1 MKFVDEAT
9 IKVFAGN
16 GGSGCLSFRREKFI
30 PKGGPDG
37 GDGGDGGSI
46 FLEAKTE
53 LNTLID
59 FRYTR
64 SFKAENG
71 SQGSGSDCTGS
82 KGDDLYISVP
92 VGTIVTV
99 TETGEII
106 GDLTFPEQKLLV
118 AKGGFHGLGNTRFKS
133 SRNRTPR
140 QTTPGKEGESREIK
154 LELSLLADVGLLGLP
169 NSGKSTLVQ
178 TVSAARPKVADYPFT
193 TMVPN
198 LGVVRL
204 DSERSFVIAD
214 IPGVIKGASDG
225 AGLGMRFLKHL
236 TRTKLILHLVD
247 ISPLDGSSP
256 KHAVE
261 EIERELE
268 KFSPTLATE
277 HRWLIVNKADLL
289 SNDEH
294 ERVLKELIADLQ
306 WKGRFFLIS
315 GATGLGMELL
325 CNSIYSHIDN
335 LREKE
340 ESNPDY
346 KRLVIENRKAI
357 FREARDQINRIAE
370 LRREAKKI
378 VRVMRA
384 QILKS
389 YLLSRCL

>member
-64 SFKAENG
+64 SFKAESG

-277 HRWLIVNKADLL
+277 HRWLVVNKADLL

-357 FREARDQINRIAE
+357 FREARDQINRIAK
-370 LRREAKKI
+370 LRREAKKNSESDEGSDI
-378 VRVMRA
+378 EV
-384 QILKS
+384 IFTK
-389 YLLSRCL
+389 

>member
-99 TETGEII
+99 TETDEII
-106 GDLTFPEQKLLV
+106 GDLTFPGQKLLV

-261 EIERELE
+261 EIEHELE

-277 HRWLIVNKADLL
+277 HRWLVVNKADLL

-370 LRREAKKI
+370 LRREAKKNSESDEGSDI
-378 VRVMRA
+378 EV
-384 QILKS
+384 IFTK
-389 YLLSRCL
+389 

>member
-277 HRWLIVNKADLL
+277 HRWLVVNKVDLL

-370 LRREAKKI
+370 LRREAKKNSESDEGSDI
-378 VRVMRA
+378 EV
-384 QILKS
+384 IFTK
-389 YLLSRCL
+389 

>member
-277 HRWLIVNKADLL
+277 HRWLVVNKADLL

-306 WKGRFFLIS
+306 WEGRFFLIS

-370 LRREAKKI
+370 LRREAKKNSESDEGSDI
-378 VRVMRA
+378 EV
-384 QILKS
+384 IFTK
-389 YLLSRCL
+389 

>member
-178 TVSAARPKVADYPFT
+178 KVSAARPKIADYPFT

-277 HRWLIVNKADLL
+277 HRWLVVNKADLL

-294 ERVLKELIADLQ
+294 ERVLKELLADLQ

-340 ESNPDY
+340 ETNPDY

-370 LRREAKKI
+370 LRREAKKNSESDEGSDI
-378 VRVMRA
+378 EV
-384 QILKS
+384 IFTK
-389 YLLSRCL
+389 

>member
-82 KGDDLYISVP
+82 KGNDLYISVP

-277 HRWLIVNKADLL
+277 HRWLVVNKADLL

-370 LRREAKKI
+370 LRREAKKNSESDEGSDI
-378 VRVMRA
+378 EV
-384 QILKS
+384 IFTK
-389 YLLSRCL
+389 

>member
-306 WKGRFFLIS
+306 WKGKFFLIS

-370 LRREAKKI
+370 LRREAKKNSESDEGSDI
-378 VRVMRA
+378 EV
-384 QILKS
+384 IFTK
-389 YLLSRCL
+389 

>member
-37 GDGGDGGSI
+37 GDGGDGGSV

-268 KFSPTLATE
+268 KFSSTLATE
-277 HRWLIVNKADLL
+277 HRWLVVNKADLL

-335 LREKE
+335 LRERE

-370 LRREAKKI
+370 LRREAKKNSESDEGSDI
-378 VRVMRA
+378 EV
-384 QILKS
+384 IFTK
-389 YLLSRCL
+389 

>member
-1 MKFVDEAT
+1 MKFVDEAI

-30 PKGGPDG
+30 PRGGPDG

-99 TETGEII
+99 TESGEII

-247 ISPLDGSSP
+247 INPLDGSSP

-277 HRWLIVNKADLL
+277 HRWLVVNKADLL

-315 GATGLGMELL
+315 GATGLGIELL
-325 CNSIYSHIDN
+325 CNSIYSHIDK

-340 ESNPDY
+340 ASNPDY

-370 LRREAKKI
+370 LRRDAKKNSESDEGSDI
-378 VRVMRA
+378 EV
-384 QILKS
+384 IFTK
-389 YLLSRCL
+389 

>member
-37 GDGGDGGSI
+37 GDGGDGGSV

-268 KFSPTLATE
+268 TFSPTLATE
-277 HRWLIVNKADLL
+277 HRWLVVNKADLL

-370 LRREAKKI
+370 LRREAKKNSESDEGSDI
-378 VRVMRA
+378 EV
-384 QILKS
+384 IFTK
-389 YLLSRCL
+389 

>member
-225 AGLGMRFLKHL
+225 AGLGRRFLKHL

-277 HRWLIVNKADLL
+277 HRWLVVNKADLL

-370 LRREAKKI
+370 LRREAKKNSESDEGSDI
-378 VRVMRA
+378 EV
-384 QILKS
+384 IFTK
-389 YLLSRCL
+389 

>member
-340 ESNPDY
+340 ESKPDY

-370 LRREAKKI
+370 LRREAKKNSESDEGSDI
-378 VRVMRA
+378 EV
-384 QILKS
+384 IFTK
-389 YLLSRCL
+389 

>member
-277 HRWLIVNKADLL
+277 HRWLVVNKADLL

-315 GATGLGMELL
+315 GATGLGIELL

-346 KRLVIENRKAI
+346 KRQVIENRKAI

-370 LRREAKKI
+370 LRKDAKKNSESDEGSDI
-378 VRVMRA
+378 EV
-384 QILKS
+384 IFTK
-389 YLLSRCL
+389 

>member
-140 QTTPGKEGESREIK
+140 QTTQGKEGESREIK

-277 HRWLIVNKADLL
+277 HRWLVVNKADLL

-294 ERVLKELIADLQ
+294 ERVLKALIADLQ

-370 LRREAKKI
+370 LRREAKKNSESDEGSDI
-378 VRVMRA
+378 EV
-384 QILKS
+384 IFTK
-389 YLLSRCL
+389 

>member
-1 MKFVDEAT
+1 MKFVDEAI
-9 IKVFAGN
+9 IKVVAGN

-247 ISPLDGSSP
+247 INPLDGSSP

-277 HRWLIVNKADLL
+277 HRWLVVNKADLL

-315 GATGLGMELL
+315 GATGLGIELL

-340 ESNPDY
+340 ASNPDY

-370 LRREAKKI
+370 LRRDAKKNSESDEGSDI
-378 VRVMRA
+378 EV
-384 QILKS
+384 IFTK
-389 YLLSRCL
+389 

>member
-277 HRWLIVNKADLL
+277 HRWLVVNKADLL

-370 LRREAKKI
+370 LRRDAKKNSESDEGSDI
-378 VRVMRA
+378 EV
-384 QILKS
+384 IFTK
-389 YLLSRCL
+389 

>member
-247 ISPLDGSSP
+247 INPLDGSSP

-277 HRWLIVNKADLL
+277 HRWLVVNKADLL

-315 GATGLGMELL
+315 GATGLGIELL

-370 LRREAKKI
+370 LRRDAKKNSESDEGSDI
-378 VRVMRA
+378 EV
-384 QILKS
+384 IFTK
-389 YLLSRCL
+389 

>member
-1 MKFVDEAT
+1 VKFVDEAT

-37 GDGGDGGSI
+37 GDGGDGGSV

-277 HRWLIVNKADLL
+277 HRWLVVNKADLL

-370 LRREAKKI
+370 LRREAKKNSESDEGSDI
-378 VRVMRA
+378 EV
-384 QILKS
+384 IFTK
-389 YLLSRCL
+389 

>member
-225 AGLGMRFLKHL
+225 SGLGMRFLKHL

-370 LRREAKKI
+370 LRREAKKNSESDEGSDI
-378 VRVMRA
+378 EV
-384 QILKS
+384 IFTK
-389 YLLSRCL
+389 

>member
-140 QTTPGKEGESREIK
+140 QTTLGKEGESREIK

-277 HRWLIVNKADLL
+277 HRWLVVNKADLL

-357 FREARDQINRIAE
+357 FREARDQINRIAK
-370 LRREAKKI
+370 LRREAKKNSESDEGSDI
-378 VRVMRA
+378 EV
-384 QILKS
+384 IFTK
-389 YLLSRCL
+389 

>member
-1 MKFVDEAT
+1 VKFVDEAT

-277 HRWLIVNKADLL
+277 HRWLVVNKADLL

-370 LRREAKKI
+370 LRREAKKNSESDEGSDI
-378 VRVMRA
+378 EV
-384 QILKS
+384 IFTK
-389 YLLSRCL
+389 

>member
-140 QTTPGKEGESREIK
+140 QTTQGKEGESREIK

-256 KHAVE
+256 KQAAE
-261 EIERELE
+261 EIELELE

-277 HRWLIVNKADLL
+277 HRWLVVNKADLL

-370 LRREAKKI
+370 LRREAKKNSESDEGSDI
-378 VRVMRA
+378 EV
-384 QILKS
+384 IFTK
-389 YLLSRCL
+389 

>member
-1 MKFVDEAT
+1 VKFVDEAT

-140 QTTPGKEGESREIK
+140 QTTLGKEGESREIK

-277 HRWLIVNKADLL
+277 HRWLVVNKVDLL

-357 FREARDQINRIAE
+357 FREARDQINRIAK
-370 LRREAKKI
+370 LRREAKKNSESDEGSDI
-378 VRVMRA
+378 EV
-384 QILKS
+384 IFTK
-389 YLLSRCL
+389 

>member
-106 GDLTFPEQKLLV
+106 GDLTFPGQKLLV

-261 EIERELE
+261 EIEHELE

-277 HRWLIVNKADLL
+277 HRWLVVNKADLL

-370 LRREAKKI
+370 LRRDAKKNSESDEGSDI
-378 VRVMRA
+378 EV
-384 QILKS
+384 IFTK
-389 YLLSRCL
+389 

>member
-178 TVSAARPKVADYPFT
+178 KVSAARPKVADYPFT

-277 HRWLIVNKADLL
+277 HRWLVVNKADLL

-370 LRREAKKI
+370 LRREAKKNSESDEDSDI
-378 VRVMRA
+378 EV
-384 QILKS
+384 IFTK
-389 YLLSRCL
+389 

>member
-277 HRWLIVNKADLL
+277 HRWLVVNKVDLL

-370 LRREAKKI
+370 LRREAKKNSESDEGSDI
-378 VRVMRA
+378 EV
-384 QILKS
+384 ILTK
-389 YLLSRCL
+389 

>member
-37 GDGGDGGSI
+37 GDGGDGGSV

-247 ISPLDGSSP
+247 ISPLDGRSP

-261 EIERELE
+261 EIECELE

-277 HRWLIVNKADLL
+277 HRWLVVNKADLL

-370 LRREAKKI
+370 LRREAKKNSESDEGSDI
-378 VRVMRA
+378 EV
-384 QILKS
+384 IFTK
-389 YLLSRCL
+389 

>member
-99 TETGEII
+99 TDTGEII

-370 LRREAKKI
+370 LTREAKKNSESDEDSDI
-378 VRVMRA
+378 EV
-384 QILKS
+384 IFTK
-389 YLLSRCL
+389 

>member
-37 GDGGDGGSI
+37 GDGGDGGSV

-277 HRWLIVNKADLL
+277 HRWLVVNKADLL

-370 LRREAKKI
+370 LRRDAKKNSESDEGSDI
-378 VRVMRA
+378 EV
-384 QILKS
+384 IFTK
-389 YLLSRCL
+389 

>member
-140 QTTPGKEGESREIK
+140 QTTQGKEGESREIK

-277 HRWLIVNKADLL
+277 HRWLVVNKADLL

-370 LRREAKKI
+370 LRREAKKNSESDEGSDI
-378 VRVMRA
+378 EV
-384 QILKS
+384 IFTK
-389 YLLSRCL
+389 

>member
-37 GDGGDGGSI
+37 GDGGDGGSV

-277 HRWLIVNKADLL
+277 HRWLVVNKVDLL

-357 FREARDQINRIAE
+357 FREARDQINRIAK
-370 LRREAKKI
+370 LRREAKKNSESDEGSDI
-378 VRVMRA
+378 EV
-384 QILKS
+384 IFTK
-389 YLLSRCL
+389 

>member
-306 WKGRFFLIS
+306 WEGRFFLIS

-370 LRREAKKI
+370 LRREAKKNSESDEGSDI
-378 VRVMRA
+378 EV
-384 QILKS
+384 IFTK
-389 YLLSRCL
+389 

>member
-37 GDGGDGGSI
+37 GDGGDGGSV

-277 HRWLIVNKADLL
+277 HRWLVVNKADLL

-370 LRREAKKI
+370 LRREAKKNSESDEGSDI
-378 VRVMRA
+378 E
-384 QILKS
+384 IIFTK
-389 YLLSRCL
+389 

>member
-37 GDGGDGGSI
+37 GDGGDGGSV

-247 ISPLDGSSP
+247 ISPLDASSP

-277 HRWLIVNKADLL
+277 HRWLVVNKADLL

-340 ESNPDY
+340 ETNPDY

-370 LRREAKKI
+370 LRRDAKKNSESDEGSDI
-378 VRVMRA
+378 EV
-384 QILKS
+384 IFTK
-389 YLLSRCL
+389 

>member
-71 SQGSGSDCTGS
+71 SQGNGSDCTGS

-277 HRWLIVNKADLL
+277 HRWLIVNKADVL

-370 LRREAKKI
+370 LRREAKKNSESDEGSDI
-378 VRVMRA
+378 EV
-384 QILKS
+384 IFTK
-389 YLLSRCL
+389 

>member
-37 GDGGDGGSI
+37 GDGGDGGSV

-256 KHAVE
+256 KHAVG

-277 HRWLIVNKADLL
+277 YRWLVVNKADLL

-306 WKGRFFLIS
+306 WKGRSFLIS

-370 LRREAKKI
+370 LRREAKKNSESDEGSDI
-378 VRVMRA
+378 EV
-384 QILKS
+384 IFTK
-389 YLLSRCL
+389 

>member
-277 HRWLIVNKADLL
+277 NRWLVVNKADLL

-370 LRREAKKI
+370 LRRDAKKNSESDEGSDI
-378 VRVMRA
+378 EV
-384 QILKS
+384 IFTK
-389 YLLSRCL
+389 

>member
-1 MKFVDEAT
+1 MKFVDEAI

-247 ISPLDGSSP
+247 INPLDGSSP

-277 HRWLIVNKADLL
+277 HRWLVVNKADLL

-315 GATGLGMELL
+315 GATGLGIELL

-370 LRREAKKI
+370 LRRDAKKNSESDEGSDI
-378 VRVMRA
+378 EV
-384 QILKS
+384 IFTK
-389 YLLSRCL
+389 

>member
-214 IPGVIKGASDG
+214 IPGVVKGASDG

-247 ISPLDGSSP
+247 INPLDGSSP

-261 EIERELE
+261 EIEHELE

-370 LRREAKKI
+370 LRREAKKNSESDEGSDI
-378 VRVMRA
+378 EV
-384 QILKS
+384 IFTK
-389 YLLSRCL
+389 